1 MLRIITPPDEIITVD
16 EAAEFMRADFSDD
29 ETTMIENIITA
40 SRQWCEEYL
49 RRAIGMQTLELTL
62 DSFPKKILLRPPLI
76 SVTSIKY
83 LDSNGDTQ
91 TMDASD
97 YRVSANAEPAS
108 IIPSADSSTTGVW
121 PTTLEADDAVTIR
134 FVTGYQDGGSPFVS
148 KELPKTIRTAMLMQI
163 ADLYA
168 NRESQVE
175 KSLSANPTLER
186 LLSTLRLEQ
195 GQ

>member
-1 MLRIITPPDEIITVD
+1 MLKIITPPSEIITVN
-16 EAAEFMRADFSDD
+16 EAAEFMRADFPEQ
-29 ETTMIENIITA
+29 ETDMIEGIITA

-49 RRAIGMQTLELTL
+49 RRAIGIQTLEITL

-83 LDSNGDTQ
+83 YDSNGDQQ
-91 TMDASD
+91 TMNASD
-97 YRVSANAEPAS
+97 YRVSKNSEPAT
-108 IIPSADSSTTGVW
+108 IIPSSDSSTTGIW
-121 PTTLEADDAVTIR
+121 PTTLEADDAITIR

-175 KSLSANPTLER
+175 KPLSANPTLER
-186 LLSTLRLEQ
+186 LLSTLRLEM